1 MLSFSFNLL
10 RIFLKI
16 CLAGKGGVGKTFV
29 TGTLARLFARD
40 GFKVLAVDA
49 DPNPNLAVSVGIP
62 ASDAFKITPLL
73 CNSKLIE
80 ERTGVAPGS
89 GWGVIFN
96 VAPDVR
102 DIVDRFSIRGP
113 DGVNLLVV
121 GSIDYGGAGCFCPE
135 TALLKTLLAYIMA
148 KRREVILVDLQA
160 GPEPFGRG
168 VAKYMDAVIV
178 VTDQSLK
185 SINTAERIFRLSKDL
200 GVKRLMAV
208 FNRVTNPSAAPVRVL
223 EEIGFEV
230 LGVIPFDESVI
241 EADEK
246 GLALIDYNVDSKA
259 LKAIKGVYGKLLDI
273 LTKP

>member
-1 MLSFSFNLL
+1 M
-10 RIFLKI
+10 KI
-16 CLAGKGGVGKTFV
+16 CLAGKGGVGKTLI

-40 GFKVLAVDA
+40 GFEVLAVDA

-73 CNSKLIE
+73 RNSKLIE

-113 DGVNLLVV
+113 DGVNLLVI

-135 TALLKTLLAYIMA
+135 TAFLKTLLAYIMA

-185 SINTAERIFRLSKDL
+185 SISTAEKIFHLSKDL
-200 GVKRLMAV
+200 NVKRLMSV
-208 FNRVTNPSAAPVRVL
+208 LNRVTNPSIAPIHVL
-223 EEIGFEV
+223 ERIGFEV

-246 GLALIDYNVDSKA
+246 GLALIDYKTDSKA
-259 LKAIKGVYGKLLDI
+259 LKAIREIYDKLLNT
-273 LTKP
+273 LTKPQK